1 MAFCCCNSVV
11 LRSDNTYFRD
21 QSKTNA
27 IGVCENKFNRIGR
40 NKIWR
45 RWHPFCV
52 FPWQQ
57 LSTLWKM
64 RFNIEQF
71 IENEQGMASFY
82 AIDVSK
88 NPKAFYDHNVSGIPN
103 ILVFKGNKEIKRIM
117 GVVSYE
123 NLKRIVQAFNED
135 VWNEWPHF
143 KKTYLSWFLSFQE

>member
-1 MAFCCCNSVV
+1 MHMSNKVLQLKTWHFVV
-11 LRSDNTYFRD
+11 ATVLFYVLTILISETRVKQMPLASA
-21 QSKTNA
+21 KTNLIA
-27 IGVCENKFNRIGR
+27 LEEIKFEDDDIR
-40 NKIWR
+40 
-45 RWHPFCV
+45 FV
-52 FPWQQ
+52 FFHDSNSQ
-57 LSTLWKM
+57 LCGKM

-135 VWNEWPHF
+135 V
-143 KKTYLSWFLSFQE
+143 

>member
-1 MAFCCCNSVV
+1 MHMSNKVLQLKTWHFVV
-11 LRSDNTYFRD
+11 ATVLFYVLTILISETRVKQMPLASA
-21 QSKTNA
+21 KTNLIA
-27 IGVCENKFNRIGR
+27 LEEIKFEDDDIR
-40 NKIWR
+40 
-45 RWHPFCV
+45 FV
-52 FPWQQ
+52 FFHDSSSQ
-57 LSTLWKM
+57 LCGKM

-135 VWNEWPHF
+135 V
-143 KKTYLSWFLSFQE
+143 